1 MAIAST
7 QSYIS
12 MTASFLQR
20 NNPVETIVM
29 NLMTSIYNL
38 ITYRSRMKLLKY
50 RYMLEMQKLE
60 RIEQTLN
67 AANPHD
73 YRGNKMNRN
82 Y

>member
-1 MAIAST
+1 MAITSAQT
-7 QSYIS
+7 FIS

-20 NNPVETIVM
+20 NNPIETMAM
-29 NLMTSIYNL
+29 NMMTTIYNL

>member
-1 MAIAST
+1 MVTPKMYLSLAT
-7 QSYIS
+7 
-12 MTASFLQR
+12 SFFKR
-20 NNPVETIVM
+20 NNPLETMVM
-29 NLMTSIYNL
+29 GIMTTLYNL

-60 RIEQTLN
+60 RIEKTLS
-67 AANPHD
+67 AFNPYD